1 MENVNFISKNN
12 FNGILSKFKVKN
24 TNSKSYNNLSLNGHK
39 KSSEMVASDE
49 NGPKKGILKKLE
61 EMKLQHQNKL
71 NENASEVKQES
82 VNVFKKVNL
91 LLMFQINDIISSSSK
106 LEFHPP
112 IKDDLKKP
120 LDELKKKHLL
130 IRDLFFIHQSIK
142 NSTYSEDVK
151 KNKKNNIKKISQEI
165 HDGIVSYE
173 KNESLNPIIK
183 TNLQN
188 FKEYINKIKGSN

>member
-1 MENVNFISKNN
+1 
-12 FNGILSKFKVKN
+12 
-24 TNSKSYNNLSLNGHK
+24 
-39 KSSEMVASDE
+39 
-49 NGPKKGILKKLE
+49 
-61 EMKLQHQNKL
+61 
-71 NENASEVKQES
+71 
-82 VNVFKKVNL
+82 
-91 LLMFQINDIISSSSK
+91 
-106 LEFHPP
+106 LEFHLP
-112 IKDDLKKP
+112 IKDDLKRP

-142 NSTYSEDVK
+142 NSTYSDDVK

-165 HDGIVSYE
+165 HDGILNYE